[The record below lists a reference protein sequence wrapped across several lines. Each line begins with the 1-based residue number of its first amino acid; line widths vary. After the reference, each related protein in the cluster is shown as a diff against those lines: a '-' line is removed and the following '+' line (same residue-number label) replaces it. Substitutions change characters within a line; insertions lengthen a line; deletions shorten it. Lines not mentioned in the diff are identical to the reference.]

1 MDCPPINKWF
11 TLAGNL
17 GVLVNITFLIVQI
30 KQNIELHKLDS
41 RKAITSN
48 DQVSLL
54 FALVNHDI
62 IQTWERRKYFPNP
75 TSIG

>member
-1 MDCPPINKWF
+1 MDCPQLNKWL

-17 GVLVNITFLIVQI
+17 GVLVDITFLIVEI

-41 RKAITSN
+41 RKAIASN

-54 FALVNHDI
+54 FALFNHDI
-62 IQTWERRKYFPNP
+62 IQT
-75 TSIG
+75 

>member
-17 GVLVNITFLIVQI
+17 GILVDITFLITEI
-30 KQNIELHKLDS
+30 KQNIELHKSDS
-41 RKAITSN
+41 RKAIASN

-62 IQTWERRKYFPNP
+62 IQIWERQKYFPNP

>member
-1 MDCPPINKWF
+1 MDCPLINKWF
-11 TLAGNL
+11 TLTGNL
-17 GVLVNITFLIVQI
+17 GVLVDITFLIIEI
-30 KQNIELHKLDS
+30 KQNIELHNSDS
-41 RKAITSN
+41 RKAIASN